1 MRGRAIAS
9 AQFGAQFS
17 DAALSP
23 STLRRYF
30 SADASGR
37 AALLSAGSVVE
48 LVTRVASGELD
59 NALAVVRPPGH
70 HCEARQAMGF
80 CLLNNVPVAA
90 AVARQRLG
98 VKRLLI
104 VDWDV
109 HHGNGVQVRPAAT
122 AKTPPP
128 PLHSP

>member
-1 MRGRAIAS
+1 M
-9 AQFGAQFS
+9 GAQFS
-17 DAALSP
+17 DAALS
-23 STLRRYF
+23 LHVRRYF

-37 AALLSAGSVVE
+37 AARLSAGSVVE

-98 VKRLLI
+98 VERVLI

-109 HHGNGVQVRPAAT
+109 HHGNGVQVLRRPATTPTTTT
-122 AKTPPP
+122 A
-128 PLHSP
+128 LHSP